1 MIQCHQKMS
10 HVMCQLAS
18 LGFAFFEV
26 EDYLWL
32 FLKQGKVQYPH
43 HW

>member
-1 MIQCHQKMS
+1 MPS
-10 HVMCQLAS
+10 ENESRDVSAS

-32 FLKQGKVQYPH
+32 FLKQGKVH
-43 HW
+43 